1 MKPVPYHSIMARRY
15 FDLRSEANF
24 APLRTQPW
32 MAAVIRVRRKPP
44 DLEDL
49 APRLAAHNRLRRL
62 AVTTVKQI
70 ISRREPER
78 RWLFVI
84 RHNGRDHPEGLLI
97 ILARR
102 LVKRHPFAGRRKQ
115 R

>member
-15 FDLRSEANF
+15 FDCAQKQILLAENTTVDGCGHSGEAE
-24 APLRTQPW
+24 AT
-32 MAAVIRVRRKPP
+32 
-44 DLEDL
+44 
-49 APRLAAHNRLRRL
+49 RLAAHNRLRRL